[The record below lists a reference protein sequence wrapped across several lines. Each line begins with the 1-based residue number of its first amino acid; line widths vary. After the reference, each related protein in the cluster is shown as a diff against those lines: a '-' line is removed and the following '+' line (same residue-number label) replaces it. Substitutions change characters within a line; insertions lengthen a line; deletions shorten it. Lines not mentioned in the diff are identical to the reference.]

1 MSYRPMAFFSELVA
15 NASAKNVAIVLYSG
29 NDDALVGHRST
40 QSEEATLS
48 NTYPNLPCK
57 LIGTC

>member
-1 MSYRPMAFFSELVA
+1 MAFFSELAA
-15 NASAKNVAIVLYSG
+15 NASAHNVAIVLYSG

-40 QSEEATLS
+40 QSENATVFYFDPDF
-48 NTYPNLPCK
+48 TCI